1 MGCKLTRA
9 GEGPGCDEATAAAAA
24 AGSSSDCGD
33 AATRRSASVT
43 PSTSTLPTP
52 TPSSPSTPPAPTPS
66 SPSTPPAPTPSSPSP
81 PPAPTP
87 LSPTASSPS
96 PSTSSSSASP
106 PQSPSLTPSSLS
118 SADESSTSTPSS
130 TSSTDEEDQWEEERY
145 LQSIEI
151 PHPQEIA
158 RGEEQEVD
166 QLKDSYGSTDLFSE
180 SEEFCHIS
188 ESDDDGV
195 FSNKF
200 KLGDKEPVLTL
211 LEEFEDDTIIGKI
224 MLLDEKYGSR
234 RRIARDGS
242 CFYRSFIFK
251 YLENVVEIKD
261 EDERRTE
268 AARFRRR
275 VENCMPACHDDQL
288 LHSFSGYESV
298 VNLVEQGL
306 AEGELYQMDMNE
318 DVTSRI
324 IPLLRA
330 LTEIEICTRP
340 EFYHG
345 FLIPGETY
353 ASVFEFCLCEV
364 RQGEANNMQVHAL
377 AHALGIPVILENLD
391 VNTPGQLNTLHI
403 GRPVESEA
411 EAPLALTLLYRSGH
425 YDIIYPK

>member
-9 GEGPGCDEATAAAAA
+9 GEGPGCDEAAAAA

-33 AATRRSASVT
+33 AATRRSASLT
-43 PSTSTLPTP
+43 PSTSTL
-52 TPSSPSTPPAPTPS
+52 PAPTPS
-66 SPSTPPAPTPSSPSP
+66 SPSTPPAPTPSP

-87 LSPTASSPS
+87 SLPTPSSPS
-96 PSTSSSSASP
+96 PSTSSPSASP

-130 TSSTDEEDQWEEERY
+130 TSSTDEEDQWEEEQKFDRL

-151 PHPQEIA
+151 THPQEIA
-158 RGEEQEVD
+158 CGEEQEVD
-166 QLKDSYGSTDLFSE
+166 QLKDSYGSTDLFNTFSE

-195 FSNKF
+195 FPNKF

-234 RRIARDGS
+234 RRTARDGS

-268 AARFRRR
+268 AARFRRS

-288 LHSFSGYESV
+288 LHSFSGFESV

-353 ASVFEFCLCEV
+353 ASVFEFCFCEV
-364 RQGEANNMQVHAL
+364 RQGDGEANNMQVYAL

-403 GRPVESEA
+403 CPPVESEA
-411 EAPLALTLLYRSGH
+411 EAPLALTLLYRPGH